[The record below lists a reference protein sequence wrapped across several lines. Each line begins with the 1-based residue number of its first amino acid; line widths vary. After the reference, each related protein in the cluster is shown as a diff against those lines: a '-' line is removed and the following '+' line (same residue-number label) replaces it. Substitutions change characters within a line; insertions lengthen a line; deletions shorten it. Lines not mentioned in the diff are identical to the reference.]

1 MSLGRL
7 FREEMVKIE
16 LETRPEEIRLPE
28 GVEPTPEAL
37 ERVRWRF
44 KEKVVEELARL
55 FAASGE
61 VRNEH
66 KFFVDMLNREKK
78 ASTAIGDG
86 LAVPH
91 VRSLQPRKLVVCF
104 ARSTAGVEYDSPDGR
119 PVQLFFGV
127 AAPSYDDAVYLRL
140 YKWLAGAFLRED
152 WLRGALMA
160 AETPGDAVRIL
171 KSLPG

>member
-7 FREEMVKIE
+7 FREELVRLE
-16 LETRPEEIRLPE
+16 LESGPEPLAE
-28 GVEPTPEAL
+28 GVEPTPAAL
-37 ERVRWRF
+37 EKARWRF
-44 KEKVVEELARL
+44 KERVCAELVAL
-55 FAASGE
+55 FAVSGE

-66 KFFVDMLNREKK
+66 KFLVDLINREKK

>member
-1 MSLGRL
+1 MSFGRF
-7 FREEMVKIE
+7 FREELVKLE
-16 LETRPEEIRLPE
+16 LQSRLEQLAE
-28 GVEPTPEAL
+28 GVEPTAEAL
-37 ERVRWRF
+37 ERLRWHS
-44 KEKVVEELARL
+44 KERVMEELAAL
-55 FAASGE
+55 FSASGE
-61 VRNEH
+61 VRNPH
-66 KFFVDMLNREKK
+66 KFLLDLVNREKK

-160 AETPGDAVRIL
+160 AETPGDVVRIL

>member
-7 FREEMVKIE
+7 FQEEFVKLE
-16 LETRPEEIRLPE
+16 LVSHPEPLPE

-37 ERVRWRF
+37 QRARWHFKERV
-44 KEKVVEELARL
+44 VAELCAL

-66 KFFVDMLNREKK
+66 KFYLDLLNREKK
-78 ASTAIGDG
+78 ASTAIGEG

-91 VRSLQPRKLVVCF
+91 VRSLQPRRLVVVF
-104 ARSTAGVEYDSPDGR
+104 ARSTPGVEYASPDGA
-119 PVQLFFGV
+119 PVRLFFGI
-127 AAPSYDDAVYLRL
+127 AAPSYADADYLKI
-140 YKWLAGAFLRED
+140 YKWLATSFTREE
-152 WLRGALMA
+152 WLRGALLA
-160 AETPGDAVRIL
+160 AREPGEVVRVL

>member
-1 MSLGRL
+1 VSFGRF
-7 FREEMVKIE
+7 FREELIKLE
-16 LETRPEEIRLPE
+16 LESRPETLAE
-28 GVEPTPEAL
+28 GLEPTPEAL
-37 ERVRWRF
+37 ERLRWRS
-44 KEKVVEELARL
+44 KERVMEELAAL
-55 FAASGE
+55 FAAGGE
-61 VRNEH
+61 IRNQH
-66 KFFVDMLNREKK
+66 KFLLDLVNREKK

-104 ARSTAGVEYDSPDGR
+104 ARSTPGVEYDAPDGQ
-119 PVQLFFGV
+119 PAHLFFGV

-140 YKWLAGAFLRED
+140 YKWLVGAFLRED

-160 AETPGDAVRIL
+160 AESPGDAVRVL